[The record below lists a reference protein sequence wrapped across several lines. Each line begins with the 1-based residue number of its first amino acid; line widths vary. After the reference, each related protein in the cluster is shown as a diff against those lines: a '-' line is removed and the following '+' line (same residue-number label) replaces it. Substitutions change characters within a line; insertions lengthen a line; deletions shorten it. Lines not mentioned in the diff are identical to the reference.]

1 MSGTADGYIYIDLKL
16 QQDEFD
22 KRLSNLENK
31 TNSFASTIK
40 KVFASIGLGAI
51 VKKAVGYIKDVGS
64 SFEATM
70 SKVQAISGASGKE
83 LEALTAKAKEMGAKT
98 KFSATES
105 AEAFTYMAM
114 AGWKTADMLNGIEGI
129 MNLAAASG
137 EDLASVSDIVTDA
150 MTAFGLSANGT
161 TKIIKDGYVKEVSN
175 ASHFADVLAKAS
187 SASNT
192 NVGMMGET
200 FKYVAPVAGALK
212 YSVEDCAVA
221 IGLMANSGIK
231 SSQAGTALRSMLSR
245 MVKPTD
251 DVKGAMDKLGISLT
265 DAKGN
270 MKPLSQLMTEM
281 RQKFV
286 KLSDSQKAQYAS
298 TIAGQEAMSGLL
310 AIVNASDDDFNSL
323 TQQINNADGAAQEM
337 ADTMQNNLAGKL
349 TIMGSGIEGIA
360 ISIYEKVAPALE
372 DFVDYITNN
381 VLPVIQDFVNGDFS
395 KIEKWIP
402 TIKLV
407 GGALATLTGGFIAF
421 KTALAISALIS
432 KVTAALGLL
441 QVAFV
446 TLSNLGLGGTIKMLL
461 GFASPVTLVIAA
473 IGALVGA
480 LIYLWNTNEDFRK
493 AVINIVN
500 TIIDTVTGVINSIVS
515 FFTKT
520 VPQAFD
526 GLYTSIQTIGKNI
539 SIFFQNLWNGII
551 SFFTSTIPSWIDNV
565 IAFFEKIPYYL
576 GYMVGLVIGYFAN
589 WGINLYSFATVT
601 IPQVVDQIVA
611 WFQAMPG
618 RIWQWLVD
626 SYNRV
631 TNWGSNMWNKAKEV
645 GSTFVSNVSTFF
657 SQLPG
662 KIWTWLCNAASKVV
676 AWGTNLF
683 NNGKNAGKQLVD
695 AVVNTIKS
703 IPGKVTDIGS
713 NIVKGLWKGI
723 NGAKDWL
730 LRQITGFAS
739 GVIKGFK
746 SALGIHSPSKVM
758 ADQIGK
764 FMPPGIAKGF
774 EQSMPEANKDMSS
787 NIDTMVDNFKSEVND
802 SAIRN
807 QGNGEYDPDPIPRDD
822 GSGFDYVR
830 LGNVMVNAFASAG
843 VTIKVNEREAGRI
856 IKEVAYV

>member
-31 TNSFASTIK
+31 TNSFASTVK
-40 KVFASIGLGAI
+40 KALASIGLGAI
-51 VKKAVGYIKDVGS
+51 AKKAVGYIKDVGS

-83 LEALTAKAKEMGAKT
+83 LEVLTAKAKEMGAKT

-281 RQKFV
+281 RQKFG

-349 TIMGSGIEGIA
+349 TIMGSGIECIA

>member
-51 VKKAVGYIKDVGS
+51 AKKAVGYIKDVGS

-281 RQKFV
+281 RQKFG

-432 KVTAALGLL
+432 KVT
-441 QVAFV
+441 VAFV
-446 TLSNLGLGGTIKMLL
+446 NLSNLGLGGTIKMLL
-461 GFASPVTLVIAA
+461 DFASPVTLVIAA

-500 TIIDTVTGVINSIVS
+500 TIIDTVTGVVNSIVS

-822 GSGFDYVR
+822 GPGFDYVR

>member
-31 TNSFASTIK
+31 TNSFASTVK
-40 KVFASIGLGAI
+40 KALASIGLGAI
-51 VKKAVGYIKDVGS
+51 AKKAVGYIKDVGS

-114 AGWKTADMLNGIEGI
+114 AGWKTVDMLNGIDGI

-150 MTAFGLSANGT
+150 MTAFGLSASGT
-161 TKIIKDGYVKEVSN
+161 TTIIKDGYTKEVSN

-251 DVKGAMDKLGISLT
+251 DVKAAMDKLGISLT
-265 DAKGN
+265 DSSGN

-281 RQKFV
+281 RQKFG

-395 KIEKWIP
+395 KIEDWIP
-402 TIKLV
+402 TIELV
-407 GGALATLTGGFIAF
+407 GGALATLTGGFVAF
-421 KTALAISALIS
+421 KTAVKISSIVSKVSTALTGLS
-432 KVTAALGLL
+432 AAVTAA
-441 QVAFV
+441 
-446 TLSNLGLGGTIKMLL
+446 GG
-461 GFASPVTLVIAA
+461 GFAGLVAVITSVVSPATIIITV
-473 IGALVGA
+473 IGAIVGA
-480 LIYLWNTNEDFRK
+480 VIYLWNTNEGFRK
-493 AVINIVN
+493 TVINIVN
-500 TIIDTVTGVINSIVS
+500 SIIKTVTGVVNSIVD
-515 FFTKT
+515 FFT
-520 VPQAFD
+520 
-526 GLYTSIQTIGKNI
+526 N
-539 SIFFQNLWNGII
+539 
-551 SFFTSTIPSWIDNV
+551 TIPTAFNGFVTAISEFIGNV
-565 IAFFEKIPYYL
+565 TDTIVNFF
-576 GYMVGLVIGYFAN
+576 
-589 WGINLYSFATVT
+589 TVT
-601 IPQVVDQIVA
+601 IP
-611 WFQAMPG
+611 
-618 RIWQWLVD
+618 
-626 SYNRV
+626 SYFNSFL
-631 TNWGSNMWNKAKEV
+631 N
-645 GSTFVSNVSTFF
+645 FVS
-657 SQLPG
+657 
-662 KIWTWLCNAASKVV
+662 K
-676 AWGTNLF
+676 
-683 NNGKNAGKQLVD
+683 LV
-695 AVVNTIKS
+695 
-703 IPGKVTDIGS
+703 
-713 NIVKGLWKGI
+713 
-723 NGAKDWL
+723 
-730 LRQITGFAS
+730 
-739 GVIKGFK
+739 
-746 SALGIHSPSKVM
+746 
-758 ADQIGK
+758 
-764 FMPPGIAKGF
+764 
-774 EQSMPEANKDMSS
+774 
-787 NIDTMVDNFKSEVND
+787 
-802 SAIRN
+802 
-807 QGNGEYDPDPIPRDD
+807 
-822 GSGFDYVR
+822 
-830 LGNVMVNAFASAG
+830 
-843 VTIKVNEREAGRI
+843 
-856 IKEVAYV
+856 